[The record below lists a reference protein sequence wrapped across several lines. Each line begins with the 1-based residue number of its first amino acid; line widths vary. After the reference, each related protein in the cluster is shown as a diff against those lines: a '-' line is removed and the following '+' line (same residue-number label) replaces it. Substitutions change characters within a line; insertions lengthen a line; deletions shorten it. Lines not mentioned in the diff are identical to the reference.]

1 MKHCNPFCPA
11 VNSEID
17 FANSEIDF
25 ANREIVAAGWDWT
38 ESDLMGNHL

>member
-11 VNSEID
+11 ANSEID
-17 FANSEIDF
+17 FANSEI
-25 ANREIVAAGWDWT
+25 AAAGWDWT

>member
-11 VNSEID
+11 
-17 FANSEIDF
+17 ANSEIVF